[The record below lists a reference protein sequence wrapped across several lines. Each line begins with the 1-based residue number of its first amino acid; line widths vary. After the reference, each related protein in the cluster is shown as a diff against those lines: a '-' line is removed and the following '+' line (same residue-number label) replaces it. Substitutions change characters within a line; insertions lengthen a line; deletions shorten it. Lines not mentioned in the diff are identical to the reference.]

1 MPGGAVPAR
10 RLRPPGGAA
19 RATTRTTTTTTTT
32 RLHAIGV
39 LAKKAKQAELRTYVQ
54 EGVEDSVMEAYQKI
68 KDSLEKASGDGG
80 SDRGGAAG
88 GGCQPG
94 PLQLALTKRKGTIT
108 VIAEYKR
115 KNDQCETGY
124 IGDVFDPELL
134 SPVFREHGCSGIAV
148 LADARMGGCT
158 YGDLRSFVEEQ
169 RRAQHQVPG
178 PVPVIN
184 SDLIVDEI
192 QVARTAAY
200 GAAACVVTFGVVG
213 AEALSGLLAACR
225 AVDVE
230 AIVAVST
237 AEEAQAAVDLGA
249 RILSVTAAEVDEK
262 VGAVRDLRV
271 PEGEQV
277 CKIANILAKNNKQLQ
292 EIEEAWA
299 LRDQGFQCA
308 WVADALY
315 KGGAD
320 SVEHP
325 GAIIRSMKSKSSLKW
340 ASPKAY
346 SGKGEGAREYL
357 GDILM

>member
-1 MPGGAVPAR
+1 M
-10 RLRPPGGAA
+10 
-19 RATTRTTTTTTTT
+19 
-32 RLHAIGV
+32 
-39 LAKKAKQAELRTYVQ
+39 
-54 EGVEDSVMEAYQKI
+54 YQKI
-68 KDSLEKASGDGG
+68 KERAAASATTT
-80 SDRGGAAG
+80 RTAAAE
-88 GGCQPG
+88 QEESQWEPG
-94 PLQLALTKRKGTIT
+94 PLQQALTKRKGTIT

-115 KNDQCETGY
+115 KTDQCETGY

-134 SPVFREHGCSGIAV
+134 SPTFREYGCSGIAV

-158 YGDLRSFVEEQ
+158 YDDLQAFVEEQ
-169 RRAQHQVPG
+169 RRAQNEVPG
-178 PVPVIN
+178 PIPVIN

-200 GAAACVVTFGVVG
+200 GASACVITLGVAG
-213 AEALSGLLAACR
+213 PDALPSLLDACR

-230 AIVAVST
+230 AIVAVSSS
-237 AEEAQAAVDLGA
+237 EEAQIAVDLGA
-249 RILSVTAAEVDEK
+249 RILSVTADGVDAK
-262 VGAVRDLRV
+262 VAAVQDLRV
-271 PEGEQV
+271 PDGHHV

-308 WVADALY
+308 WVSDALY